1 MSDVAHGLVLHLC
14 LPPILT
20 EATPNLQMEDIAL
33 GSDLSVYQD
42 WWNGLPSETLCAE
55 SDRYSRCE
63 LNTNLQRHNAEF
75 FPSAATRLRHL
86 IKNCAT
92 TD

>member
-63 LNTNLQRHNAEF
+63 LNTNLQRHDDEF
-75 FPSAATRLRHL
+75 FPSAAARLRHL